1 MILTLRSISLIDYST
16 SFRFLVSQ
24 QTQAFITRLENTTTN
39 YLQQLTLLCITIVEM
54 LTLGGKLLL
63 YSFNDLNL

>member
-16 SFRFLVSQ
+16 SFRFPVSQ
-24 QTQAFITRLENTTTN
+24 QAQAFITRLKNTTTN
-39 YLQQLTLLCITIVEM
+39 YLQRLTLLCITIVEM

-63 YSFNDLNL
+63 YLFNHLNL